1 MGLNLAA
8 RQATIDDASL
18 LAEMNAHLI
27 QDEGHRNRMTL
38 PELTAR
44 MHAWLLGEYAAVI
57 FCREEQP
64 VGYALYRDDD
74 DSLYLRQFFIG
85 RAHRRAGIGRAA
97 IRILREEI
105 WPPRQRIRVDVL
117 TTNTRGIT
125 FWRAIGFED
134 AVLTLERVSG
144 IDE

>member
-1 MGLNLAA
+1 
-8 RQATIDDASL
+8 
-18 LAEMNAHLI
+18 MNAHLI

-64 VGYALYRDDD
+64 VGYA
-74 DSLYLRQFFIG
+74 LYLRQFFIG

>member
-1 MGLNLAA
+1 
-8 RQATIDDASL
+8 
-18 LAEMNAHLI
+18 
-27 QDEGHRNRMTL
+27 MTL

-44 MHAWLLGEYAAVI
+44 MHVWLLGEHTAVI
-57 FCREEQP
+57 FSREERP
-64 VGYALYRDDD
+64 VGYALYRNDE

-85 RAHRRAGIGRAA
+85 RAHRRAGIGREA

-105 WPPRQRIRVDVL
+105 WPPRRRIRVDVL
-117 TTNTRGIT
+117 TTNIRGIT